1 MKLAIRFQSIQIEPR
16 GRGEI
21 IKHSRGVSSSMLTEI
36 LTVKQTKKG
45 EKIFILKICNRL
57 KAIRLH

>member
-21 IKHSRGVSSSMLTEI
+21 IKHSRG
-36 LTVKQTKKG
+36 TVKQTKRG

>member
-21 IKHSRGVSSSMLTEI
+21 IKYIRGVSSSILTEI
-36 LTVKQTKKG
+36 LTVKQTKRG